1 MNKLTYK
8 LQRKQTAKKNYGY
21 IRGRKT
27 AARRQNATLK
37 AKICGP
43 RGTFQPKKNTFL
55 KTYKKCFAIKIKIK
69 LITSYLLL
77 ISVILQLICNISVQD
92 GIFLLIT
99 MIVFKKCGREQL
111 FWNMVRELQK
121 ADDPWDTF
129 PVVPKLLYKLSF
141 ILLYQVFSC
150 FTVSFFKYIL
160 LNNFKN

>member
-55 KTYKKCFAIKIKIK
+55 KTYKKCFAIKITIK
-69 LITSYLLL
+69 LITLYLLL
-77 ISVILQLICNISVQD
+77 IGVILQLICNISVQD

-129 PVVPKLLYKLSF
+129 PVVPKVIIQTIFYFAISSFLLFYCK
-141 ILLYQVFSC
+141 
-150 FTVSFFKYIL
+150 FF
-160 LNNFKN
+160 